1 MKISKITI
9 KQLFGI
15 KEWQG
20 DGKNIELVGDN
31 GTGKTS
37 VIDAIRYALTNSS
50 DREFIVKNGETEGE
64 IYIETDNGLSID
76 RKARTAM
83 TDYKSVKQNGNVIP
97 SPESFL
103 KTIFTP
109 LQLSPMEFISMD
121 KKTQNATILDMI
133 QYDWNLDTIKE
144 WFGEIPRDVNY
155 EQNILAV
162 LNDIQA
168 ENGYYFM
175 HRQDVNRD
183 IRAKKAVIADIGSS
197 LPIDYDGERW
207 EKENLSDL
215 YTEIEKIRKNN
226 ETIEKAKRLRDSHD
240 GKIRSFQADKEIKIA
255 ALDTEMAQQEKNIES
270 ELAQLEERI
279 KALREKK
286 DGLAGVKADKVKV
299 IQSEYEASVSK
310 YEAEQASYAEYADME
325 TTPIDDLMAKANE
338 TEKMK
343 GHINEWRRMLNIQ
356 KEVDE
361 LQSESNSLTEK
372 IELARTLPG
381 TILETA
387 EIPIEG
393 LTVKDGIPLING
405 LPVSN
410 LSEGEKLDLCIDVAI
425 QNPAGLQI
433 ILIDGTE
440 KLSEENRTLPTFSA
454 QHPEIFSS
462 RGKTAGELK
471 AEYKQASAMID
482 RAEKD
487 KVFMQYMAGDKQVI
501 MTGEINGIPV
511 KIKIDSCDGKRITDL
526 KTVKSVTETF
536 YAKDL
541 GQRLNFCEW
550 WGYDLQ
556 GAVYREIYR
565 QNTGKLLPF
574 YICAISKDKTSP
586 GNIPHPRIKVIE
598 IPPMVMDE
606 KLAEFQSNII
616 KVQRLKDG
624 EIEPLRCEVCDY
636 CADTEVLD
644 GPISMDML
652 MGEI

>member
-1 MKISKITI
+1 
-9 KQLFGI
+9 
-15 KEWQG
+15 
-20 DGKNIELVGDN
+20 
-31 GTGKTS
+31 
-37 VIDAIRYALTNSS
+37 
-50 DREFIVKNGETEGE
+50 
-64 IYIETDNGLSID
+64 
-76 RKARTAM
+76 M

-255 ALDTEMAQQEKNIES
+255 ALDTEMAQQEKSIES

-343 GHINEWRRMLNIQ
+343 GHINEWHRMLNIQ

-440 KLSEENRTLPTFSA
+440 KLSEENRTRLYEKCKKKGLQFIATRTTSNN
-454 QHPEIFSS
+454 
-462 RGKTAGELK
+462 EL
-471 AEYKQASAMID
+471 
-482 RAEKD
+482 
-487 KVFMQYMAGDKQVI
+487 
-501 MTGEINGIPV
+501 T
-511 KIKIDSCDGKRITDL
+511 
-526 KTVKSVTETF
+526 
-536 YAKDL
+536 
-541 GQRLNFCEW
+541 
-550 WGYDLQ
+550 
-556 GAVYREIYR
+556 
-565 QNTGKLLPF
+565 
-574 YICAISKDKTSP
+574 
-586 GNIPHPRIKVIE
+586 VIE
-598 IPPMVMDE
+598 
-606 KLAEFQSNII
+606 L
-616 KVQRLKDG
+616 
-624 EIEPLRCEVCDY
+624 
-636 CADTEVLD
+636 
-644 GPISMDML
+644 
-652 MGEI
+652 

>member
-1 MKISKITI
+1 
-9 KQLFGI
+9 
-15 KEWQG
+15 
-20 DGKNIELVGDN
+20 
-31 GTGKTS
+31 
-37 VIDAIRYALTNSS
+37 
-50 DREFIVKNGETEGE
+50 
-64 IYIETDNGLSID
+64 
-76 RKARTAM
+76 M

-197 LPIDYDGERW
+197 LPLDYDGERW

-440 KLSEENRTLPTFSA
+440 KLSEENRTRLYEKCKKKGLQFIATRTTSNN
-454 QHPEIFSS
+454 
-462 RGKTAGELK
+462 EL
-471 AEYKQASAMID
+471 
-482 RAEKD
+482 
-487 KVFMQYMAGDKQVI
+487 
-501 MTGEINGIPV
+501 T
-511 KIKIDSCDGKRITDL
+511 
-526 KTVKSVTETF
+526 
-536 YAKDL
+536 
-541 GQRLNFCEW
+541 
-550 WGYDLQ
+550 
-556 GAVYREIYR
+556 
-565 QNTGKLLPF
+565 
-574 YICAISKDKTSP
+574 
-586 GNIPHPRIKVIE
+586 VIE
-598 IPPMVMDE
+598 
-606 KLAEFQSNII
+606 L
-616 KVQRLKDG
+616 
-624 EIEPLRCEVCDY
+624 
-636 CADTEVLD
+636 
-644 GPISMDML
+644 
-652 MGEI
+652 